1 MDIDALEAE
10 IARLSARPYAE
21 IGVPMYIVPENLC
34 DGAPEP
40 APAAPNALSRAF
52 DEAVAALEAK
62 RGPLHA
68 EDLARIIEVL
78 ADRTFLDQPFSAL
91 SDGDQR

>member
-1 MDIDALEAE
+1 MDIDELEAE

-34 DGAPEP
+34 DGAA
-40 APAAPNALSRAF
+40 APAAAEPNALSRAF
-52 DEAVAALEAK
+52 DAAVAALEAR
-62 RGPLHA
+62 RGPLRA

-78 ADRTFLDQPFSAL
+78 AEHSFVDRPFSAL
-91 SDGDQR
+91 AGEDEA